1 MGWRGTARNWSHFEM
16 LYMLLAALSTPLV
29 LSVHTIVSFD
39 FAVSHLPGWHTTI
52 FPPYFVAG
60 AIFSGFGMVVTLMS
74 LVRIGYPKFKDY
86 ITLDHM
92 EVMNKIIMMTGMMV
106 GYAYASEF
114 FIAWYSGNQYERYV
128 FMNRALGP
136 YAWSYW
142 IMICCNVV
150 IPQLFWFRKFRRS
163 IPVMFVVSIFVNI
176 GMWFERFVITV
187 TSLHRDFLPAS
198 WGNYAWSMW
207 DTGILVGSFGMF
219 FTIFL
224 LYLRAIPAISIAEIK
239 PVLPVGRD
247 DHGGH
252 NGHHG
257 GHHE

>member
-1 MGWRGTARNWSHFEM
+1 
-16 LYMLLAALSTPLV
+16 
-29 LSVHTIVSFD
+29 
-39 FAVSHLPGWHTTI
+39 
-52 FPPYFVAG
+52 
-60 AIFSGFGMVVTLMS
+60 
-74 LVRIGYPKFKDY
+74 
-86 ITLDHM
+86 
-92 EVMNKIIMMTGMMV
+92 
-106 GYAYASEF
+106 
-114 FIAWYSGNQYERYV
+114 
-128 FMNRALGP
+128 MNRALGP